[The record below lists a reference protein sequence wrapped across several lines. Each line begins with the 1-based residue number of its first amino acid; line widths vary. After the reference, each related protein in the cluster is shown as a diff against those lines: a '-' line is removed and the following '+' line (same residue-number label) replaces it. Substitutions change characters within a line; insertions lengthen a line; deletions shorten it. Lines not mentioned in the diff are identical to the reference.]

1 MVWKILLIDRN
12 RIYAMLQSF
21 LVSFVF
27 FLTIVSIFVNRR
39 VIRSKYL
46 EFLNVPYYL
55 APLIGAFTLF
65 FIGGLDISQAY
76 VGVMGMPVSE
86 GLSFLHSSASFSTI
100 VLFLSVAFVS
110 LCLEVSGF
118 FRYLAVK
125 TLRIV
130 GGSGKMLFFAVFWIS
145 GALALV
151 TSNDILILT
160 FTPFLVEFLDLADL
174 EAAPYLV
181 AEFFAANVF
190 SMVFLIGN
198 ETNII
203 VATAH
208 NLGFVDFLG
217 YMFIPGL
224 AGGLACFA
232 GLCWIFRD
240 SIDVKYGCDDL
251 PEVNLNRWE
260 FLASILLIGTLLSL
274 AILSMFDFL
283 LWHIGGLWAA
293 LSLALFALP
302 DAVEK
307 CRKSSEAEE
316 LFVYRVNQKMP
327 WEVIPFLIGFFILVQ
342 ALSVSGL
349 TSFLTEVMSALTGES
364 IFGTVV
370 GVGTISTV
378 SANLL
383 NNIPMTVL
391 FSDVLTGYGAGIEN
405 VAALYS
411 LVIGSNIGANIT
423 PIGALAGIMW
433 LKIVNHNK
441 QRITFNRFFSIGW
454 RITLVTALASF
465 SALYMVLII

>member
-1 MVWKILLIDRN
+1 MI
-12 RIYAMLQSF
+12 QSF
-21 LVSFVF
+21 LVSLVF
-27 FLTIVSIFVNRR
+27 FLTVVAIFVNRG
-39 VIRSKYL
+39 VLRSKYL
-46 EFLNVPYYL
+46 DFLDIPYYL
-55 APLIGAFTLF
+55 APLLGGFVLF
-65 FIGGLDISQAY
+65 LTGSLDISQAY
-76 VGVMGMPVSE
+76 IGVLGLPVSE
-86 GLSFLHSSASFSTI
+86 GLNFLSSSAPFSTI

-130 GGSGKMLFFAVFWIS
+130 DGSGKKLFFAVFWIS
-145 GALALV
+145 GFLALI

-160 FTPFLVEFLDLADL
+160 FTPFLIEFLELADL
-174 EAAPYLV
+174 EAVPYLV

-208 NLGFVDFLG
+208 NLGFIDFLS

-224 AGGLACFA
+224 AGGIACFTV
-232 GLCWIFRD
+232 LYLIFRD
-240 SIDVKYGCDDL
+240 SIDVFYSCNDL
-251 PEVNLNRWE
+251 PEVSLNRWE
-260 FLASILLIGTLLSL
+260 FLASLLLVGTLLSL

-283 LWHIGGLWAA
+283 LWHIGLVWTA
-293 LSLALFALP
+293 LSLALFVVP
-302 DAVEK
+302 DAIEK
-307 CRKSSEAEE
+307 CRESSEADE
-316 LFVYRVNQKMP
+316 LFIYQVNQKMP
-327 WEVIPFLIGFFILVQ
+327 WEVIPFLTGFFILVQ
-342 ALSVSGL
+342 ALSISGL
-349 TSFLTEVMSALTGES
+349 TSFLTGAMGSLIGES
-364 IFGTVV
+364 IFGTVI

-391 FSDVLTGYGAGIEN
+391 FSDVLTGYGSGMEN
-405 VAALYS
+405 IAALYS
-411 LVIGSNIGANIT
+411 LVIGSNIGANVT

-433 LKIVNHNK
+433 LKMVNHGE

-454 RITLVTALASF
+454 RTTLFTALASF
-465 SALYMVLII
+465 SALYLLIVI